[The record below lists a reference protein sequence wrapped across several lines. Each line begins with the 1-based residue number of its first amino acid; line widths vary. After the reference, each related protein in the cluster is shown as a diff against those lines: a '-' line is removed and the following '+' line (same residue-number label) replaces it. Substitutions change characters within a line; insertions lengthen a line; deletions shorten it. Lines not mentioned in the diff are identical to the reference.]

1 MPRKRSGKRPGAS
14 TGPAQKGQVRIIG
27 GERRGHRLHFVDYG
41 GDLRPSSDRMRETL
55 FNWLQFELPGLRV
68 LDLFAGSGALG
79 AEALSRGAR
88 DAVLVEKQRERCAD
102 LSRQLAPLFEGRI
115 TVHCAD
121 ALSWLPAQREPF
133 DLVFIDPPYDLGLV
147 TPACEALEAHGLLAD
162 ETLSGKP
169 PQGEVPAVPAHWVLS
184 KEKAAAIF
192 MRGYTGGKLAE
203 LIGAMAECRD
213 GTVNR
218 RRAQAVSYYAV
229 PGRCVLAKW
238 HNLHFRASCGWQI
251 LCP

>member
-14 TGPAQKGQVRIIG
+14 AGAAQKGQVRIIG
-27 GERRGHRLHFVDYG
+27 GERRGHRLHFVDHG

-88 DAVLVEKQRERCAD
+88 DAVLVEKQRDRSAD
-102 LSRQLAPLFEGRI
+102 LNRQLTPLFEGRI

-121 ALSWLPAQREPF
+121 ALSWLPAQREAF

-162 ETLSGKP
+162 GAIIYVESRR
-169 PQGEVPAVPAHWVLS
+169 QGEVPAVPAHWVLS
-184 KEKAAAIF
+184 KEKSGGDIHA
-192 MRGYTGGKLAE
+192 RLYRRETG
-203 LIGAMAECRD
+203 
-213 GTVNR
+213 
-218 RRAQAVSYYAV
+218 AV
-229 PGRCVLAKW
+229 
-238 HNLHFRASCGWQI
+238 
-251 LCP
+251 